1 MLLPE
6 TNRGHIFWS
15 VHSHLRAAS
24 LELLLQGHRLVFRAD
39 GARGRHNGPFL
50 TPAMASFKEV
60 MQSRDVFQPD
70 IPVGALPR
78 TRGGEKTS
86 FLSSQCCP
94 LVIAGGLVGVHLFC
108 SGDPHLHLTSLDHT
122 RLSNLGSHLGPLCGL
137 GPSFLTEKTHGV
149 LTSSLQVWTQPTLGG
164 FFLGFASTQ
173 RASTS
178 LALSIYRTGVH

>member
-39 GARGRHNGPFL
+39 GARGRHNSPFL
-50 TPAMASFKEV
+50 IPATASFKEV

-70 IPVGALPR
+70 VPVGALPR

-94 LVIAGGLVGVHLFC
+94 LVIAGGLVGAHLLC
-108 SGDPHLHLTSLDHT
+108 SGDPHLHLTSLDRT
-122 RLSNLGSHLGPLCGL
+122 PLSNLGSHLGPLCGL
-137 GPSFLTEKTHGV
+137 GPSFATEKR
-149 LTSSLQVWTQPTLGG
+149 LME
-164 FFLGFASTQ
+164 F
-173 RASTS
+173 
-178 LALSIYRTGVH
+178 